1 VIPLAEPTTA
11 SGDTPNPPASGSD
24 GLQRPA
30 IDGAKG
36 VGSRCG
42 CKQGGIQVG
51 DEGARRAQG
60 WVGAR
65 IGSRPAALAR
75 SSLKAD
81 AVEKQ
86 RMSLEAREE
95 QKAIELVAAQLRRD
109 AEAAHRASQA
119 AQAPVHTFDT
129 DRSDC
134 FKRGRFEFE
143 SW

>member
-1 VIPLAEPTTA
+1 M
-11 SGDTPNPPASGSD
+11 
-24 GLQRPA
+24 
-30 IDGAKG
+30 
-36 VGSRCG
+36 
-42 CKQGGIQVG
+42 
-51 DEGARRAQG
+51 
-60 WVGAR
+60 GAR
-65 IGSRPAALAR
+65 IASRPAALAR